1 MNNEKTIT
9 ICGKEVGMLY
19 CAAAETGFEDLSNK
33 SSEIFSPVVLKRDA
47 DGNPIEVAKPEANE
61 KDYIYLAIA
70 SIVAY
75 YAKNGS
81 EAPVKTEDILYDA
94 NSQEITNL
102 IVTVIQLRKE
112 WYKVPAVV
120 KPEMEEKEGDKQ
132 EKNA

>member
-1 MNNEKTIT
+1 MNNEKIIT

-33 SSEIFSPVVLKRDA
+33 SSDIFSPIVEERDA
-47 DGNPIEVAKPEANE
+47 NGNPIKVAKPQANE

>member
-1 MNNEKTIT
+1 MTNEKTIN

-19 CAAAETGFEDLSNK
+19 CAAAETGFEDLSDK
-33 SSEIFSPVVLKRDA
+33 SSEIFSPIVEERDA
-47 DGNPIEVAKPEANE
+47 DGKPIKVAKPKANE
-61 KDYIYLAIA
+61 KDYMYLAIA

-94 NSQEITNL
+94 NSQDITNL

>member
-1 MNNEKTIT
+1 MTNEKIIN

-33 SSEIFSPVVLKRDA
+33 SSEIFLPTVEKRDA
-47 DGNPIEVAKPEANE
+47 DGKPIKVAKPKANV

-70 SIVAY
+70 SIIAY

-81 EAPVKTEDILYDA
+81 EEPVKTEDILYDA
-94 NSQEITNL
+94 NPQDITNL
-102 IVTVIQLRKE
+102 IVTVIQLRNE

>member
-1 MNNEKTIT
+1 MTNEKTIT

-33 SSEIFSPVVLKRDA
+33 SSDIFSPIVEERDE
-47 DGNPIEVAKPEANE
+47 DGNPIKVAKPQANE

-102 IVTVIQLRKE
+102 IVTVIQLRKA

-120 KPEMEEKEGDKQ
+120 KPEMEETEGDKQ